1 MNQMQ
6 REQLTEKKWS
16 RRKALH
22 LMLLG
27 VGIIYLFGFAMVEL
41 MSRDRTVSFEGALEM
56 YREAILQPFALKSQW
71 YWFDLLGNYPVYK
84 IIVLPLLLICCG
96 LGVKY
101 DEKHWKVYGVISVV
115 AFFLNANLI
124 FVALI
129 GLNLYLAITEERG
142 TAKA

>member
-1 MNQMQ
+1 
-6 REQLTEKKWS
+6 
-16 RRKALH
+16 
-22 LMLLG
+22 MLLG
-27 VGIIYLFGFAMVEL
+27 VGIVYLLGFPIVGL
-41 MSRDRTVSFEGALEM
+41 IIDRSLSFEDAQGM
-56 YREAILQPFALKSQW
+56 YREAILKPFELKSQW
-71 YWFDLLGNYPVYK
+71 HWFDLLGNYPVYK

-115 AFFLNANLI
+115 ACFLNANLI

-129 GLNLYLAITEERG
+129 GLNLYQAITEERE